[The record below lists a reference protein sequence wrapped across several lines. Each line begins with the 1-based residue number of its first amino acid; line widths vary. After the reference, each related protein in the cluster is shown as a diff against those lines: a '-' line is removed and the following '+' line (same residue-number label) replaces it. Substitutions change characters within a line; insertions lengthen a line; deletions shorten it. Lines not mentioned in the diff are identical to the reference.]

1 MLKAPLWK
9 AGQLHGKDTAVLSSH
24 SSLFYIGGCGGT
36 QQLRRVSQVIGDSA
50 ADLRTKI
57 LDFRGL
63 DSSRI
68 LSLRGGILISIG
80 DFPGSLSQ
88 RILAGIILVGRLGVI
103 AWSEFEGFRSE
114 QVYSIHAS
122 TLLA

>member
-1 MLKAPLWK
+1 MFGMLKAPLWK

-63 DSSRI
+63 DSSI
-68 LSLRGGILISIG
+68 MLSLRVELSLSIG
-80 DFPGSLSQ
+80 NWPESLSQ
-88 RILAGIILVGRLGVI
+88 AILVQQ
-103 AWSEFEGFRSE
+103 EYF
-114 QVYSIHAS
+114 
-122 TLLA
+122 